1 MWNGTYKKILER
13 MPDGVFVFDKKLRVV
28 FTNAAFRRS
37 FPENAKSAGALSD
50 VLACKETAGCGAGA
64 GCERCVFFKAM
75 KAAVDGNVET
85 SETFD
90 TVIERGERKDK
101 LSVRIRVYPVEGTKL
116 FLGLTDGK
124 YEPENKR
131 DMLLAGQ
138 VQRRLLPAG
147 KSVAGV
153 PYSLLYVPCFEVG
166 GDMADAYELDG
177 QAYGVVTDVSGKGY
191 SGGLL
196 ASFVKAAFNK
206 KQKNLGAALTELYAK
221 FNELSQDECSYIT
234 AVTARIDTE
243 NKRVRYSVA
252 GHNAP
257 ILLKTTDGI
266 HEIVMPSMPI
276 SNWDTGVSYEEKEI
290 AYESGD
296 TLVLLSDG
304 VTECS
309 APNREQFGVDRV
321 EAVLYQSHG
330 AEDFIG
336 KLRSALAVYSGGKFS
351 DDITVIAFD
360 LP

>member
-13 MPDGVFVFDKKLRVV
+13 MPDGVFVFDRKLRVV

-37 FPENAKSAGALSD
+37 FPDTAKSVGELSK
-50 VLACKETAGCGAGA
+50 VLACKETSGCGNGSACA
-64 GCERCVFFKAM
+64 NCVFYKAM
-75 KAAVDGNVET
+75 RAAVDGNAET

-90 TVIERGERKDK
+90 TVIERSGRMDK
-101 LSVRIRVYPVEGTKL
+101 LSVRIRVFPVEGTKL

-124 YEPENKR
+124 FEPENKR
-131 DMLLAGQ
+131 DLLLAGQ

-166 GDMADAYELDG
+166 GDMADAYEQNG
-177 QAYGVVTDVSGKGY
+177 QAYGIVTDVSGKGY

-206 KQKNLGAALTELYAK
+206 KQADLGKALTELHAK
-221 FNELSQDECSYIT
+221 FNELNQDECSYIT

-257 ILLKTTDGI
+257 ILLKTKDGI
-266 HEIVMPSMPI
+266 HEIVQPSMPI
-276 SNWDTGVSYEEKEI
+276 SNWALGVTYEEREVE
-290 AYESGD
+290 YESGD

-304 VTECS
+304 VTECT

-330 AEDFIG
+330 AEDFIH
-336 KLRSALAVYSGGKFS
+336 KLRSALTVYSGGKFS